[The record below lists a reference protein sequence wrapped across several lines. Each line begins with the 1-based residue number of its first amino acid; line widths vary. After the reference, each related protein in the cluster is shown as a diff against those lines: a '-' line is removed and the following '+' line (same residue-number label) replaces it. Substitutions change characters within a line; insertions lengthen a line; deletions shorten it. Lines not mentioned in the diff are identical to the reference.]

1 MSDFKL
7 RALPTGLRLGLVCLC
22 LVVLL
27 GLGASATHLV
37 WHYEKRDERAGMSY
51 DDIAGA
57 YHGVSTVAPLRRALE
72 RGHPE
77 TLAKPQRDALLDWLL
92 GKADASGKRPG
103 TNPRVSDEYDNP
115 DLGDLA
121 PAEIMSRSCAEC
133 HARANASKSPVARTI
148 PLDTWDDVRSISI
161 SRDVK
166 PTDPKKLVISI
177 HAHALSLGCLSLVLS
192 LMLWWTRWN
201 RGLVSGVVFL
211 AAMGLLVDFACQ
223 ILARQSAALVAGII
237 VGGTLYSGL
246 SVLTVLAI
254 IADLL
259 LPKPRSA

>member
-1 MSDFKL
+1 MSEFKL
-7 RALPTGLRLGLVCLC
+7 RALPASVRLGLVCLC
-22 LVVLL
+22 LVVLI

-72 RGHPE
+72 RGHPD
-77 TLAKPQRDALLDWLL
+77 TLAKPRRDALLDWLL
-92 GKADASGKRPG
+92 GKADAAGKRPG
-103 TNPRVSDEYDNP
+103 VNPRVSDEYDNP
-115 DLGDLA
+115 DLGDMA

-133 HARANASKSPVARTI
+133 HARSVAAKSPIARTI
-148 PLDTWDDVRSISI
+148 PLDTWDDIRSISI

-192 LMLWWTRWN
+192 LLLWWTRWP
-201 RGLVSGVVFL
+201 RGVVGGAIFL
-211 AAMGLLVDFACQ
+211 SSVGLLVDFACQ
-223 ILARQSAALVAGII
+223 ILARQSAPLVAGII
-237 VGGTLYSGL
+237 VGGTVYSGL
-246 SVLTVLAI
+246 SVLMVLAT

-259 LPKPRSA
+259 LPKPRGA

>member
-1 MSDFKL
+1 MSDFTL
-7 RALPTGLRLGLVCLC
+7 RSLPASVRLGLVCLC
-22 LVVLL
+22 LVVLV
-27 GLGASATHLV
+27 GLGASATHLL
-37 WHYEKRDERAGMSY
+37 WHYEKRDERAGFSY

-92 GKADASGKRPG
+92 GKADSAGKRPG
-103 TNPRVSDEYDNP
+103 VNPRVSDEYDNP
-115 DLGDLA
+115 DLGDMA

-133 HARANASKSPVARTI
+133 HARANAAKSPIARTY
-148 PLDTWDDVRSISI
+148 PLDTWDDIRSISI

-192 LMLWWTRWN
+192 FMLWWTRWP
-201 RGLVSGVVFL
+201 RGVVGGAIFL
-211 AAMGLLVDFACQ
+211 ASLGLLVDFACQ
-223 ILARQSAALVAGII
+223 ILARQSAPLVAGII
-237 VGGTLYSGL
+237 VGGTVYSGM
-246 SVLTVLAI
+246 SVLTVLAV

-259 LPKPRSA
+259 LPRPRGA